1 MTTSA
6 RRLTALLFAGL
17 LTATLAR
24 GEGLVHNVSVS
35 NFDFDQADLDITV
48 GDTVVWTWAGGLH
61 NVESGVGGTADGNF
75 TSGAPT
81 SANGTMF
88 SVTFDAA
95 FLAANPMPG
104 DTYPYYCIVH
114 LDFGMTGSI
123 TVEDVPSSSLTYG
136 NCNSP
141 ANSLTIVSGAPILGT
156 TLTLGVDD
164 PVPGSSPVGTSLAG
178 LVLALAPDPN
188 FPCGTPLPFVGT
200 NGGLGDLLFSVVPPN
215 PLFVL
220 VDPTPWAG
228 PGVPTNFSLPLP
240 ADPAF
245 LGIDLFFQ
253 GAVGSSAQTRLTE
266 GLRTT
271 LGSI

>member
-1 MTTSA
+1 MTHTA
-6 RRLTALLFAGL
+6 RRLTSLLFAGL
-17 LTATLAR
+17 VIATVAHAD
-24 GEGLVHNVSVS
+24 GAVHDVDVS
-35 NFDFDQADLDITV
+35 NFEFDPADLTIDV
-48 GDTVVWTWAGGLH
+48 GDTVVWTWSGGLH
-61 NVESGVGGTADGNF
+61 NVESGVGGVADGNF
-75 TSGAPT
+75 SSGAPT
-81 SANGTMF
+81 SSNGTMF

-104 DTYPYYCIVH
+104 NTYPYYCIVH

-123 TVEDVPSSSLTYG
+123 TVQEVPSATFTYG
-136 NCNSP
+136 DCNSP
-141 ANSLTIVSGAPILGT
+141 ADSLLVVSGAPILGT
-156 TLTLGVDD
+156 TLVLGVDD

-200 NGGLGDLLFSVVPPN
+200 NGGLGDLLFSVTPPN

-228 PGVPTNFSLPLP
+228 PGTPTNFSLPLP
-240 ADPAF
+240 DDPCF
-245 LGIDLFFQ
+245 LGLDLYFQ